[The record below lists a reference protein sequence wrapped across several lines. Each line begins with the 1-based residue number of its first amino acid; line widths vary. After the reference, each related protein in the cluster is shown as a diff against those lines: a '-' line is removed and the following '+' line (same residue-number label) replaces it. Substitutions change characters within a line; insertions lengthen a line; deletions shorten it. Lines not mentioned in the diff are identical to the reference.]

1 MYCHEYDKT
10 NLESSCFLQCYV
22 KRLEITKI
30 VYLVCSKIEFLFVS
44 SCNPRKKNSAHGK
57 NLQRKMVTLAIFHI
71 HLTNPKQ

>member
-30 VYLVCSKIEFLFVS
+30 LYLVCSKIEFLFVS
-44 SCNPRKKNSAHGK
+44 SCNPRKKKARK
-57 NLQRKMVTLAIFHI
+57 ERIYTRKMVTLAIFRI

>member
-30 VYLVCSKIEFLFVS
+30 LYLVCSKIEFLFVS
-44 SCNPRKKNSAHGK
+44 SCNPRKKKSTQGK
-57 NLQRKMVTLAIFHI
+57 NLRMGAIEAASY
-71 HLTNPKQ
+71 LLKLWDCDL